1 MSEEV
6 VRFYV
11 AEIAMAIDYLHSKK
25 IVHRY
30 ALSYHRQQ
38 ETGN

>member
-30 ALSYHRQQ
+30 VPLVEQ
-38 ETGN
+38 EG

>member
-1 MSEEV
+1 MNEEV

-25 IVHRY
+25 IVHRLAATLMAY
-30 ALSYHRQQ
+30 AS
-38 ETGN
+38 GC

>member
-1 MSEEV
+1 MSEDV

-11 AEIAMAIDYLHSKK
+11 AEIALAIDYLHSRK

-30 ALSYHRQQ
+30 VAHRPRSSSR
-38 ETGN
+38 